1 MPEFNN
7 GSLGLY
13 LIAGAIILFVL
24 GQSLFFLIKA
34 WKHGKELGID
44 TKKLKNAVTSSALF
58 SLPSALSVLATVI
71 ALAPALGLVI
81 PWVRLSVIGNITY
94 ETVAATNAIEAFGI
108 TSGISEKITDPAV
121 YAGVAWVMTIGIC
134 FSLVI
139 LPFVAKP
146 LHQKFLKLNQKSD
159 KAEATE
165 EEAVKAEE
173 TAKPKKKRGFAG
185 FIDYVT
191 PALFIGLIG
200 AYVSNSILGS
210 GKADVPID
218 GAGVLSVLTLV
229 TSIVVSIVLELIS
242 NKFKLSWLEPFVM
255 PLGMI
260 AGMIVAVLAYNFL
273 PVILPDVTFNI
284 GETAINLKEIASF
297 EWRG

>member
-7 GSLGLY
+7 GALELY

-34 WKHGKELGID
+34 WKHGKELGLD
-44 TKKLKNAVTSSALF
+44 TRKLKNAVTSSALF

-108 TSGISEKITDPAV
+108 TTGIAEKITDPAV
-121 YAGVAWVMTIGIC
+121 YAGIAWVMTIGIC

-146 LHQKFLKLNQKSD
+146 LHQKFMKLNQKP
-159 KAEATE
+159 AENIDEDDEDFDDT
-165 EEAVKAEE
+165 
-173 TAKPKKKRGFAG
+173 PKKKRSFAG

-218 GAGVLSVLTLV
+218 GAGVLSILTLV
-229 TSIVVSIVLELIS
+229 TSIAVSIILELIS
-242 NKFKLSWLEPFVM
+242 KKCKLTWLEPFVM

-260 AGMIVAVLAYNFL
+260 AGMVVAVVAFNVL
-273 PVILPDVTFNI
+273 PEGVAL
-284 GETAINLKEIASF
+284 L